1 MKRLPIIR
9 ARGVPLSGSVNVP
22 YFYAYVGVMHLPVE
36 MQAKLRRYYEIIELQ
51 P

>member
-9 ARGVPLSGSVNVP
+9 VREIPLSGSVNVP
-22 YFYAYVGVMHLPVE
+22 YFRAYVEIMHLPVAL
-36 MQAKLRRYYEIIELQ
+36 QAKLRKYYEIIELQ